1 MEIDYDFIITTFVS
15 IFSIVNPLGSV
26 ANYATLTQGYT
37 LKEKRRVIK
46 KAVAVAF
53 GVLVVFALLGT
64 LIFDLL
70 NITID
75 GFRVAGGIVLL
86 IISLEMV
93 RGRTPQSKLNDKEKE
108 DLLEREQVGVV
119 PLGIPLLA
127 GPGAITLVMAS
138 VSDGNGGTV
147 FSAVIVIGSAFI
159 VCSISY
165 LILRNSDLLLERLGR
180 TGTRIMSRIMG
191 LLLAA
196 IAIQFIANGLI
207 GLFGPWLEELMDP
220 NAAEMVLSWLL

>member
-1 MEIDYDFIITTFVS
+1 VDYNFIITTFVS
-15 IFSIVNPLGSV
+15 IFSIVNPLGAV
-26 ANYATLTQGYT
+26 ANYASLTQGYT
-37 LKEKRRVIK
+37 LKEKRKVIK

-53 GVLVVFALLGT
+53 GILVAFALIGT

-70 NITID
+70 DITID

-108 DLLEREQVGVV
+108 DALEREQVGVV

-138 VSDGNGGTV
+138 VSEGSGGNL
-147 FSAVIVIGSAFI
+147 FSIVVVIGSTFI

-165 LILRNSDLLLERLGR
+165 LILRNSDMLLERMGR

-196 IAIQFIANGLI
+196 IAIQFIANGLM
-207 GLFGPWLEELMDP
+207 GLFDTWVKDIFDL
-220 NAAEMVLSWLL
+220 NTAEMVLAWVL

>member
-1 MEIDYDFIITTFVS
+1 VAVDYDFIITTFVS
-15 IFSIVNPLGSV
+15 IFSIVNPLGAV
-26 ANYATLTQGYT
+26 ANYASLTQGYS
-37 LKEKRRVIK
+37 LKEKRKVIK
-46 KAVAVAF
+46 KAIAVAF

-108 DLLEREQVGVV
+108 DALEREQVGVV

-138 VSDGNGGTV
+138 VSEGSGGTF
-147 FSAVIVIGSAFI
+147 FSIAVVIASCFI
-159 VCSISY
+159 VCGVSY
-165 LILRNSDLLLERLGR
+165 LILRNSDMLLDRMGR

-196 IAIQFIANGLI
+196 IAIQFIANGLM
-207 GLFGPWLEELMDP
+207 GLFDTWLRELFDL
-220 NAAEMVLSWLL
+220 NTAQMVLGWIA

>member
-1 MEIDYDFIITTFVS
+1 MDYNFIITTFVS
-15 IFSIVNPLGSV
+15 IFSIVNPLGAV
-26 ANYATLTQGYT
+26 ANYASLTQGYT
-37 LKEKRRVIK
+37 LKEKRKVIK

-53 GVLVVFALLGT
+53 GILVAFALIGT

-70 NITID
+70 DITID

-108 DLLEREQVGVV
+108 DALEREQVGVV

-138 VSDGNGGTV
+138 VSEGSGGNL
-147 FSAVIVIGSAFI
+147 FSIVVVIGSTFI

-165 LILRNSDLLLERLGR
+165 LILRNSDMLLERMGR

-196 IAIQFIANGLI
+196 IAIQFIANGLM
-207 GLFGPWLEELMDP
+207 GLFDTWVKDIFDL
-220 NAAEMVLSWLL
+220 NTAEMVLAWVL